1 MKGSDKYS
9 SKASKPASAMVSA
22 QLGHGHEASTGAQA
36 ARKKKEKK
44 KKNDLRET
52 DAFLRGRHSVH
63 KSLILIR

>member
-36 ARKKKEKK
+36 ARKKKKE